1 MLNLSDVEIQ
11 RAGDLL
17 KEFLRGYE
25 KSLPGRAVFPPFNRA
40 VLTDLFAQPFPN
52 EGLGVD
58 RLFQL
63 IEEQVV
69 PNSTATAGPRYLA
82 YVLGTPNGIAPF
94 ADAIATA
101 LNQNCNFWQLSPAAS
116 VIERKVIAWLASLF
130 EFPETAGGIMTSGGS
145 MATLIAL
152 AAALND
158 KFPGDFRRAGLQ
170 SADAPMVLYTS
181 EEAHRCVDK
190 AAATLGIGLDN
201 VRKIPVDREF
211 RMRTDLLGRAIR
223 EDRTN
228 GKHPFCVVA
237 AAGTINTGAIDPIA
251 ELAEFCKRENLW
263 LHVDGA
269 FGALFVLSE
278 KYRDELV
285 PCGLA
290 DSIALDPHK
299 LLFSSLEAG
308 CVIMLDKHK
317 LRDAFRF
324 SSSYLPAEEDPLF
337 NDFMDYG
344 PQLSRSFKAFKIWCS
359 LQAFGVSKFVAA
371 IDHTLKLTGYMQSQ
385 ICADQALELL
395 APVGLNAICF
405 RLRNASDEEN
415 RSALGELVREGT
427 AILGPVRIDGRFGM
441 RACIANYR
449 TQESDIDL
457 ILSSLR
463 SKPPPK
469 L

>member
-17 KEFLRGYE
+17 TEFLRGFE
-25 KSLPGRAVFPPFNRA
+25 KSLPDRAVFPPLDRA
-40 VLTDLFAQPFPN
+40 VLTALFAQPFP
-52 EGLGVD
+52 EIGLGVD

-69 PNSTATAGPRYLA
+69 PNSTATAHPRYLA
-82 YVLGTPNGIAPF
+82 YVLGTPNGMAPF
-94 ADAIATA
+94 ADAIAAA

-116 VIERKVIAWLASLF
+116 VIERKVIAWLAGLF
-130 EFPETAGGIMTSGGS
+130 KCPETAGGIITSGGS
-145 MATLIAL
+145 MATLTAL

-158 KFPGDFRRAGLQ
+158 KFPGDFRRVGLQ
-170 SADAPMVLYTS
+170 SGHAPMVVYTS

-190 AAATLGIGLDN
+190 AAATIGIGLDN
-201 VRKIPVDREF
+201 VRKIPTDKEF
-211 RMRTDLLGRAIR
+211 RLRADLLAEAVR

-228 GKHPFCVVA
+228 GKQPFCVVA

-251 ELAEFCKRENLW
+251 ELADYCKREDLW

-269 FGALFVLSE
+269 FGALFVLSDD
-278 KYRDELV
+278 YREELR

-308 CVIMLDKHK
+308 CVIMRDRQK

-337 NDFMDYG
+337 TDFMDYG

-359 LQAFGVSKFVAA
+359 LQAFGVNTFVAA
-371 IDHTLKLTGYMQSQ
+371 IDHTLKMTRYMHSQ
-385 ICADQALELL
+385 ICADQAFELL
-395 APVGLNAICF
+395 APVGLNAVCF
-405 RLRNASDEEN
+405 RLRDTDDEGN
-415 RSALGELVREGT
+415 RRALAELVREGT
-427 AILGPVRIDGRFGM
+427 AILGPVRINGRCGM
-441 RACIANYR
+441 RACLANYR

-457 ILSSLR
+457 IFSSLLTK
-463 SKPPPK
+463 SSPQ